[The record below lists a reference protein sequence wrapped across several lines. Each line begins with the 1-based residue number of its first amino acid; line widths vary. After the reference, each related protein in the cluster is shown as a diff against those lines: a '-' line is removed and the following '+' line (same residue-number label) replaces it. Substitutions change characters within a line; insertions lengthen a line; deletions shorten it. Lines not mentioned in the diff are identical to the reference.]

1 MCMNVSLMIEK
12 TRQGELD
19 EMLEKL
25 YGENAVPR
33 QRERYLGIMDGFLK
47 NYGDLDCSIFSVP
60 GRSEICGN
68 HTDHNY
74 GKVVAAAIDLDVVAV
89 ASKMGGS
96 KIKLYSVGYGEINAD
111 AFNRDPDSV
120 RNGSPESVITG
131 MCSVMED
138 YGRKVGAFYA
148 YASSDVLRGSG
159 LSSSAAFEV
168 LVGTIENYFYNDG
181 AVSAVEIAKA
191 SQKAENIFFGKPCG
205 LMDQTACAVGG
216 FITIDFADPKDP
228 VVRKFEKTLSDYGYS
243 LCIVDTGGNHADLT
257 PDYASVPAEMKT
269 VARLM
274 GKDVLREVDEAE
286 FVENIPVLREKAGD
300 RAVLRAIHFFNE
312 NKRVD
317 NIVSAFDEGNIEKFF
332 EVILA
337 SGSSSFKYLQNVYT
351 TANVREQGLSLALA
365 LSEGEVS
372 RVHGGGFA
380 GTIQAFVKNE
390 NVDVYKKKMDAVFG
404 EDKCR
409 VLSVRFYGACK
420 VDFDKIIG

>member
-1 MCMNVSLMIEK
+1 MNVSLMIEK

-19 EMLEKL
+19 KTLEKL
-25 YGENAVPR
+25 YGANAVAH
-33 QRERYLGIMDGFLK
+33 QRARYIGIMEGFQK

-74 GKVVAAAIDLDVVAV
+74 GKVVAAAIDLDIVAV
-89 ASKMGGS
+89 ASKVDGS

-111 AFNRDPDSV
+111 ALCRDPNSV

-131 MCSVMED
+131 MCAVMED
-138 YGRKVGAFYA
+138 YGRNVGAFYA

-168 LVGTIENYFYNDG
+168 MVGTIENYFYNDG
-181 AVSAVEIAKA
+181 KIDAVEIAKA

-216 FITIDFADPKDP
+216 FITIDFADPKEP
-228 VVRKFEKTLSDYGYS
+228 IVRKFEKTLSDYGYS

-257 PDYASVPAEMKT
+257 PDYASVPAEMKAI
-269 VARLM
+269 ARLM
-274 GKDVLREVDEAE
+274 GKEVLREVDKAE
-286 FVENIPVLREKAGD
+286 FVENIPSLREKAGD
-300 RAVLRAIHFFNE
+300 RAVLRALHFFSENE
-312 NKRVD
+312 RVD
-317 NIVSAFDEGNIEKFF
+317 KIVAAFDEGNIEKFF

-351 TANVREQGLSLALA
+351 TANVKEQGLSLALA

-390 NVDVYKKKMDAVFG
+390 NVAEYKKKLDAVFG

-409 VLSVRFYGACK
+409 VLSVRFYGACMLE
-420 VDFDKIIG
+420 FDNIIA